1 MPAFLFRIWSF
12 VRCTIIFASDK
23 RNDLRKRK
31 MFKPL
36 RKIANA
42 LRVPTS
48 TEREMAYLN
57 GARDMVDLEFRQ
69 REIERGMFRSRF

>member
-1 MPAFLFRIWSF
+1 
-12 VRCTIIFASDK
+12 
-23 RNDLRKRK
+23 

-48 TEREMAYLN
+48 AEREMAYLN

-69 REIERGMFRSRF
+69 REIERGLFRSSF